1 MKTLHRTQRRTTTL
15 AAAAALALTGLVVSA
30 PARAAAS
37 VDPTDARLVPNPIE
51 FSDEGTA
58 WTCRHAGPEITCTG
72 SQQFSWDA
80 VEGPADW
87 CAIPLW
93 SVAGSFTREQTRR
106 YGYDAAT
113 GDYLEY
119 KRLIHLDS
127 SEHLAAAS
135 DAQAED
141 GVFARLAMTWISIFG
156 TPGDLGSR
164 VTRKQGIDTFFQGPD
179 GGVFILDVGQKKTI
193 GSDDYDFRGRW
204 DIALGDPSTE
214 FAKVCAAL
222 GL

>member
-1 MKTLHRTQRRTTTL
+1 MKTLQQTPRRTTTL
-15 AAAAALALTGLVVSA
+15 AAAAALALTGLLLGD
-30 PARAAAS
+30 PARAAS
-37 VDPTDARLVPNPIE
+37 TIDPSDAHLVPNPIE
-51 FSDEGTA
+51 SSDEGTA
-58 WTCRHAGPEITCTG
+58 WTCRATGPEITCTG
-72 SQQFSWDA
+72 SLGFSWDA
-80 VEGPADW
+80 VEGPDDW
-87 CAIPLW
+87 CAVTLW
-93 SVAGSFTREQTRR
+93 SVDGSFTREQTRR
-106 YGYDAAT
+106 YGYDADT

-127 SEHLAAAS
+127 SEHLAAAP
-135 DAQAED
+135 DAQPED
-141 GVFARLAMTWISIFG
+141 GVFARLAMTWISTFG

-179 GGVFILDVGQKKTI
+179 GGAFILDVGQKKTI

-214 FAKVCAAL
+214 FAQVCAAL